1 MEQSF
6 CLSLENLSSLL
17 NICVEMR
24 LTRYKESEQKVT
36 ELWVWRARFGRLGY
50 SGYTEDI
57 YENIHVKK
65 NMTWD

>member
-1 MEQSF
+1 
-6 CLSLENLSSLL
+6 
-17 NICVEMR
+17 MR

-50 SGYTEDI
+50 SGHTEDI